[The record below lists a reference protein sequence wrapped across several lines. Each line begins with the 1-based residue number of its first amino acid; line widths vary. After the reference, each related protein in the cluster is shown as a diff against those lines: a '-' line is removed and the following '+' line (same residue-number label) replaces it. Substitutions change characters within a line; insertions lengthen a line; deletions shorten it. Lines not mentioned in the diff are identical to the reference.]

1 MKSILVMILLISLVS
16 IQLLPAEA
24 RSSSEPCSYLTPS
37 KFVRDANGNCIL
49 ADTSQNIVPEA
60 PKGYSQA
67 RNPSEPCSYLNPSKF
82 YRDSNGNCMVVTIPQ
97 NNISTNSIT
106 QSTVSV
112 NTVSQNS
119 FTTSSQQIFTQ
130 DTKNTEP
137 CRVFNPS
144 EYTRDENGNCVLI
157 QKSNP
162 TQNIQSFNSGTQS
175 SSDFGQKF
183 PSNPDSPESFVAIF
197 SVLGIIG
204 IGIAKLY
211 QKKLSKISRHQRQWQ
226 PVEKQM
232 DTRFSDYVRR
242 KD

>member
-1 MKSILVMILLISLVS
+1 MKYIFVMILLVS
-16 IQLLPAEA
+16 AVAIQLLPAEA

-37 KFVRDANGNCIL
+37 KFVRDANGNCVL
-49 ADTSQNIVPEA
+49 ADASQNTVTES

-67 RNPSEPCSYLNPSKF
+67 RSSSEPCSYLNPSKF
-82 YRDSNGNCMVVTIPQ
+82 YRDSNGNCMLVPIPQ
-97 NNISTNSIT
+97 KDISTNSIT
-106 QSTVSV
+106 QSPVSV

-119 FTTSSQQIFTQ
+119 FVTSSQQVLTQ

-137 CRVFNPS
+137 CHVFNPS
-144 EYTRDENGNCVLI
+144 EYTRDENGNCILI
-157 QKSNP
+157 QKTNP
-162 TQNIQSFNSGTQS
+162 TQNIQSVNFDPQS

-183 PSNPDSPESFVAIF
+183 PSKPDSPESLVAIF

-204 IGIAKLY
+204 IGFAKLY
-211 QKKLSKISRHQRQWQ
+211 QKKLSKASRRQRQWR